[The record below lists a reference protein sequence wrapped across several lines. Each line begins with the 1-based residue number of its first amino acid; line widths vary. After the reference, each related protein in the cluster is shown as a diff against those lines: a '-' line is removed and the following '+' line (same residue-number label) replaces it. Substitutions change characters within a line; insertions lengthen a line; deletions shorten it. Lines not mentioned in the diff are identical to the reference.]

1 MELKNYQVRTLE
13 ILKNFLTAATDLK
26 AAFKE
31 YQDENAFVYNPDY
44 QPLKD
49 LAEVPYICL
58 KLPTGGG
65 KTLIGTHAIKIA
77 AENFLEKEF
86 PFVLWLVPFDAIR
99 QQTLKVLRDVDNFYN
114 KFLIK
119 NFNRVNIFDVSEFRN
134 LKAADLDW
142 QLNICVATFQ
152 SFRRDKK
159 EGLKVYQP
167 DEELSAC
174 FENIKCQDY
183 FQVDKKGRYQS
194 FANLLSYLRPLMI
207 VDEAHNNS
215 TPLSFEV
222 TKILRPSA
230 VIELTATPA
239 ENSNVLVRVTAEE
252 LNKENM
258 LKIPVI
264 VGEISDSPEKT
275 IDYAVQKRAELEK
288 IAVAENEYIRPI
300 TLYQAENKN
309 LDCNVEFIKK
319 YLIEVAK
326 IPAEE
331 IATAT
336 AEKHELDGVNL
347 FDKNCKIRHII
358 TVQALKEGWD
368 CPFAAIFCSL
378 ANTHSAQN
386 AEQLLGRVLRMPYAS
401 RRTNEKLN
409 KAYAFFK
416 VNSWLDALQKVK
428 DDLLAMG
435 FDETEAAFAV
445 QRQGKLFEE
454 KNNFAVETSA
464 PPKID
469 YLNMILQTQITTEK
483 IDGGYRVTFENIS
496 EEDVKELLDNKTK
509 IFTNVDDRNKFL
521 AALNQPQISKRKSLA
536 ESGVKFEIPQLCL
549 DFGNGLKVAERE
561 DFFPADSWTLTG
573 TGNYDLPLNHD
584 DSDITFFE
592 FTLQGNKLKNRI
604 FLEDE
609 KNLFGGLTEW
619 TQTDLI
625 TWLTEKFSNKFITAE
640 DFKEFTRRALNVLEH
655 EKNFKLAELV
665 RLRFT
670 LKKLLEEKVDA
681 CIDAAYQES
690 FQPLLFGGYQ
700 RFSVTKNIAHS
711 FKKDYYPDNKKLYS
725 GGTIFSKHFYSEVG
739 AMNKEEIS
747 CAQCIDANKNVETWI
762 RNIEKEPQYS
772 FWLPKSSGK
781 FYPDFVVKLKNGTY
795 AAIEYKG
802 ANLVDTQDT
811 KEKVSIGEIWARE
824 SKGLC
829 KFLLATKEDKSGR
842 KLSKQIQDFLT

>member
-13 ILKNFLTAATDLK
+13 ILKKFLTAATDLK
-26 AAFKE
+26 AAFKTL
-31 YQDENAFVYNPDY
+31 QDENAFVYNPDY

-58 KLPTGGG
+58 RLPTGGG
-65 KTLIGTHAIKIA
+65 KTLIGTYAIQIA
-77 AENFLEKEF
+77 AENFLEQEF
-86 PFVLWLVPFDAIR
+86 PFVLWLVPFKELR
-99 QQTLKVLRDVDNFYN
+99 QQILKVLRDVDNFYSE
-114 KFLIK
+114 FLIK
-119 NFNRVNIFDVSEFRN
+119 NFGQVNIFDVSEFRN
-134 LKAADLDW
+134 LKAADLDG

-152 SFRRDKK
+152 SFRVTDK
-159 EGLKVYQP
+159 EGRKVYQP

-174 FENIKCQDY
+174 FENITRQDY
-183 FQVDKKGRYQS
+183 FQVDEKGRYQS
-194 FANLLSYLRPLMI
+194 FANLVSYLRPLMI

-222 TKILRPSA
+222 TKFLKPSA

-239 ENSNVLVRVTAEE
+239 KNSNVLVRVTAEE

-275 IDYAVQKRAELEK
+275 LDYAVQKRAELEK

-368 CPFAAIFCSL
+368 CHFAAVFCSL
-378 ANTHSAQN
+378 ANIHSAQN

-401 RRTNEKLN
+401 RRTNEELN
-409 KAYAFFK
+409 HAYAFFK
-416 VNSWLDALQKVK
+416 VNSWLEAFQKIK

-435 FDETEAAFAV
+435 FDEKEVAFAV
-445 QRQGKLFEE
+445 QRQGKLIEQE
-454 KNNFAVETSA
+454 INFTVETSA
-464 PPKID
+464 PPKINS
-469 YLNMILQTQITTEK
+469 LNMILQTQITVEK
-483 IDGGYRVTFENIS
+483 VDGGYRVTFENIV
-496 EEDVKELLDNKTK
+496 EENVKELLENKTK
-509 IFTNVDDRNKFL
+509 IFPNVDDRNKFL
-521 AALNQPQISKRKSLA
+521 AVLNQPPVSKRKPPA

-549 DFGNGLKVAERE
+549 DFGNVTKVAERE
-561 DFFPADSWTLTG
+561 DFFPKNWTLTS
-573 TGNYDLPLNHD
+573 TKNYSLPLERN

-592 FTLQGNKLKNRI
+592 FTLQGNKLKSRM
-604 FLEDE
+604 FLKEE

-619 TQTDLI
+619 TQADLI
-625 TWLTEKFSNKFITAE
+625 TWLAEKFSNKFITRE
-640 DFKEFTRRALNVLEH
+640 DFMEFTRRALNQLKN
-655 EKNFKLAELV
+655 EKNFTLEELV

-681 CIDAAYQES
+681 CIDAAYQEN
-690 FQPLLFGGYQ
+690 FQPYLFGDYQ
-700 RFSVTKNIAHS
+700 KFSVTKNIAHS
-711 FKKDYYPDNKKLYS
+711 FKQDYYPARNFHS
-725 GGTIFSKHFYSEVG
+725 GAEIFSKHFYPQVG
-739 AMNKEEIS
+739 AMNKEEIF

-762 RNIEKEPQYS
+762 RNIESDPEYS
-772 FWLPKSSGK
+772 FWLPKSGGK

-811 KEKVSIGEIWARE
+811 KEKVSIGKTWARA

-829 KFLLATKEDKSGR
+829 KFLLATEKDTGGR
-842 KLSKQIQDFLT
+842 KIENQIQDFFT